1 MPSRRPPSASRSR
14 CRGGAAVEV
23 MLSITFL
30 FVSIIAMLDLTRMSS
45 ALARSHGPA
54 RSAAWHHARLQDDT
68 PGFDSSGAV
77 QDISLNVYQWTGG
90 DPPDGA
96 LETGES
102 GSGSSDWSWAPE
114 GVIGHILG
122 KVQVSTATLTSKPTG
137 LMMFPTTDVKATHT
151 VFLKSDRE
159 HPWDGEKGWFDP
171 VMWFNDILVNLFD
184 NLEDLLPT
192 WEDIPGMLLDLVIP
206 GGFGDI
212 FDVPDSGPGA
222 DESGFG
228 D

>member
-1 MPSRRPPSASRSR
+1 MRPVPRRPRR
-14 CRGGAAVEV
+14 CGCHGGAAVEV

-30 FVSIIAMLDLTRMSS
+30 FVSIVAMLDLTRMST
-45 ALARSHGPA
+45 ALSRSHGPA
-54 RSAAWHHARLQDDT
+54 RDAAWRHARMQDDT
-68 PGFDSSGAV
+68 PGIDTTGKV
-77 QDISLNVYQWTGG
+77 KDVSLNVYDEAFDGE
-90 DPPDGA
+90 PDGA
-96 LETGES
+96 LETGEE
-102 GSGSSDWSWAPE
+102 GSGSSGWSWCPG

-122 KVQVSTATLTSKPTG
+122 KVEVATATLTTKPTG
-137 LMMFPTTDVKATHT
+137 LMMFPADAVIATST

-171 VMWFNDILVNLFD
+171 IMWFNDILVNLFD

-206 GGFGDI
+206 GGYEDM
-212 FDVPDSGPGA
+212 FDVDAGDAA